1 MTSPGPCCLMEIPGV
16 LDADHWHLEPRI
28 PTSSSEGNP
37 RGRGMET
44 GVSIKDYPNSD
55 STQVTRKESGS
66 PLSLLAKSYC

>member
-1 MTSPGPCCLMEIPGV
+1 MEIPGV

-44 GVSIKDYPNSD
+44 RGQHK
-55 STQVTRKESGS
+55 G
-66 PLSLLAKSYC
+66 LSELRLYAGHEEGIWVPTVPAC